1 MQLSNHVN
9 VIKAN
14 RTFYT
19 QGDSDVIA
27 VPAGFHCHLVGKT
40 LVIVFQCDID
50 EIYFVG
56 KLVIIIQTFSQTNG
70 SDAI

>member
-1 MQLSNHVN
+1 M
-9 VIKAN
+9 
-14 RTFYT
+14 
-19 QGDSDVIA
+19 GDSDVIA